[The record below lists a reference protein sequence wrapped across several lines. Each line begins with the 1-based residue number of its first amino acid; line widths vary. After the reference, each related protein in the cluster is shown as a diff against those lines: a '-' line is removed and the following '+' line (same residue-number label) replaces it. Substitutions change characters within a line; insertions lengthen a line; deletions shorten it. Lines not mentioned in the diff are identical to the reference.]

1 MNYLR
6 RTKSLIAASAIT
18 AAACVSGV
26 VAYAT
31 ADAGGGPSA
40 SPVQQLRTGPPG
52 PDHFASADGL
62 NPADAK
68 YVFTLA
74 NGVSVGVVENNLS
87 KCLIRT
93 IGTRSAATCASTAA
107 IAEGH
112 GIAVGDECG
121 TSGKNLMEIV
131 GLAPEGAV
139 SARLRSS
146 DGASQ
151 TTSVIDG
158 AFRFDGTNPAE
169 GAPYPTGVEWATT
182 SGASLNTAPLPVQGD
197 NFCLPT

>member
-1 MNYLR
+1 MTYLR
-6 RTKSLIAASAIT
+6 QPRSLIAVT
-18 AAACVSGV
+18 AAVVVSGV
-26 VAYAT
+26 GYAVA
-31 ADAGGGPSA
+31 DSGSGSNA
-40 SPVQQLRTGPPG
+40 SPLAQLETGTPG

-74 NGVSVGVVENNLS
+74 NGVPVGIVENNLA

-93 IGTRSAATCASTAA
+93 VGGRTGDMCASTVA

-112 GIAVGDECG
+112 GISVGDECG
-121 TSGKNLMEIV
+121 SSGRNLMEII
-131 GLAPEGAV
+131 GLAPEGAA

-146 DGASQ
+146 DGTSQ

-169 GAPYPTGVEWATT
+169 GAPHPTGVEWTGA
-182 SGASLNTAPLPVQGD
+182 SGASMGIAALPVEGD
-197 NFCLPT
+197 HFCLAS